1 MPHYTTRLNKIIKGL
16 KKASKLHASQAATLE
31 KILEDQK
38 HVKIIKKK
46 RPESRNRKKTK
57 G

>member
-1 MPHYTTRLNKIIKGL
+1 MPHYTKRLDKVVKAL
-16 KKASKLHASQAATLE
+16 KKASKAHARQADILLN
-31 KILEDQK
+31 ILEDQK
-38 HVKIIKKK
+38 HVKTKK

>member
-38 HVKIIKKK
+38 HVKVIKK

-57 G
+57 R